1 MKAKPSQAKRI
12 LRLTGEADIPVIL
25 VIGYPDSVEMPL
37 GLGSSSSAV
46 ISEQLQLQLQLRN
59 HCMDSVVAGMR
70 RRIFIPLN

>member
-46 ISEQLQLQLQLRN
+46 ISEQLQLQLQEITAWIQLWLACDGGFSS
-59 HCMDSVVAGMR
+59 H
-70 RRIFIPLN
+70 